1 MDNNNNNT
9 TNIQELNEAIRI
21 ELDRQDSVIKQLS
34 DKFGMTENVIRNIM
48 KEKRPVVRK
57 EKNFT
62 AFNMFVEDSK
72 LRGKNNYE
80 SRLMWDLMSSEQKLS
95 YQAEANKRNLE
106 NCYSE
111 VKYIQ
116 NSDERISVLK
126 DGLRELKYQCCRL
139 NQECGWDFLVITIE
153 PNVMPN
159 SSFGF
164 GSSLTN
170 DFCIE
175 QSDDILQLSK
185 KLYQYGESRKYQII
199 SKQQIDTEND
209 KLESLISQTPSLNC
223 QSSFTSES
231 AIDNNDDIDSEYST
245 SSLSSMCM
253 NSDEFDE
260 NLDMDSES
268 SSTDSEDLDE
278 SFVTETDKETEDDD
292 KTVCDDETDLADDPT
307 YKLLSQ
313 DYMNVHLD
321 NKLKS
326 AVRKFLK
333 ARFCADTGKNINIP
347 YKDWKKQTKY
357 SISGWPENI
366 KFEDWAKVKEK
377 REVYRHLLDVHF
389 HVNEEAP
396 EFVRINKKRRKIA

>member
-34 DKFGMTENVIRNIM
+34 DKFGMTENVIR
-48 KEKRPVVRK
+48 KRPVVRK

-72 LRGKNNYE
+72 LRGKT
-80 SRLMWDLMSSEQKLS
+80 
-95 YQAEANKRNLE
+95 EANKRNLE

-175 QSDDILQLSK
+175 QSDDILQLK
-185 KLYQYGESRKYQII
+185 II